1 MPDPLTNAEKRALKA
16 RAQHLEPLARLGHQG
31 ITAGFVRGLDEALAI
46 HGLVKVRFAA
56 FKDQKKE
63 LAPEIA
69 ERTGS
74 ELIARIGNVAVYFRR
89 QSPPASAALPAAQRT
104 ANERE

>member
-16 RAQHLEPLARLGHQG
+16 RAQHLEPLVRLGHNG
-31 ITAGFVRGLDEALAI
+31 VSEAFVRTLDEALAI

-56 FKDQKKE
+56 FKDQKKTF
-63 LAPEIA
+63 APEIA
-69 ERTGS
+69 ARTGS

-89 QSPPASAALPAAQRT
+89 KPLTLSSPS
-104 ANERE
+104 